1 MYTLYILSEVKTEV
15 GEFLSF
21 NFKKMLRG
29 KVVSKRTG
37 RKTLKL
43 KIIKIK
49 KKNQYAL
56 KLNFQVR

>member
-29 KVVSKRTG
+29 RVVSKRTG
-37 RKTLKL
+37 R
-43 KIIKIK
+43 
-49 KKNQYAL
+49 KNQYAL
-56 KLNFQVR
+56 KLNFQMR